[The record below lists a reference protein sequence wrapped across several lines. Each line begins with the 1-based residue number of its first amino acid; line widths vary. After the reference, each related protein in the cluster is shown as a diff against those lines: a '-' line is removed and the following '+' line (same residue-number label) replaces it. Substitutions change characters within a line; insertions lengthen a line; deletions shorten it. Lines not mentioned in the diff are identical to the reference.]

1 MGFGNMIKSDFSI
14 SNFPSLEALYIGP
27 DSFKNLNSFTIS
39 HNPKL
44 KIFETGNGLREKKTC
59 KNCAFQFVRNVEL
72 FGMICFFFSNS
83 IFLL

>member
-14 SNFPSLEALYIGP
+14 SNFPSLEVLYIGP

-44 KIFETGNGLREKKTC
+44 KIFETGNGLTERKKC
-59 KNCAFQFVRNVEL
+59 KNCAFQLVRNVEL
-72 FGMICFFFSNS
+72 FGKISMS
-83 IFLL
+83 FLI